1 MGFGR
6 LVGLNKQLK
15 HVTLFYILKTQL
27 KLQLNESYVCVNL
40 CRALLYFV
48 LSEYNEGR
56 CW

>member
-40 CRALLYFV
+40 CRVLLYFV